1 MREKRPYGVA
11 WRKQIDKHDLE
22 NLCEKHTGHASRID
36 QLYRP
41 TLSKAKKSY
50 VRETRKVLDFFLNKE
65 NSEMAT
71 ASRHWFWL
79 VLVAGSHANP

>member
-1 MREKRPYGVA
+1 MWGILAV
-11 WRKQIDKHDLE
+11 I
-22 NLCEKHTGHASRID
+22 TS
-36 QLYRP
+36 
-41 TLSKAKKSY
+41 LSFKD
-50 VRETRKVLDFFLNKE
+50 VLDFFLNKE